1 MPDDPA
7 SPAAAPPASAP
18 PAGRKRPPT
27 AAEARAL
34 GHPLRLRIL
43 FACRDRARTNKELA
57 ETLGSTPGTIH
68 YHLKPLV
75 AEGFLQ
81 PETPRPGPRG
91 SVEQPYRSTGKS
103 WELSGTPRGSRTLL
117 EVGVD
122 ELEAAGAEAVVHLT
136 RLGLTLRPAD
146 AEELDTRLGLLVEEF
161 ASRSLTPPGTSA
173 DDLPD
178 DAESFTLF
186 VALHR
191 PEAGEPVRA
200 DEGTG

>member
-1 MPDDPA
+1 VP
-7 SPAAAPPASAP
+7 PAAP
-18 PAGRKRPPT
+18 KRLPT

-57 ETLGSTPGTIH
+57 EALGSTPGTIH

-81 PETPRPGPRG
+81 PGSPRPGPRG
-91 SVEQPYRSTGKS
+91 SIEQPYRSTGKS
-103 WELSGTPRGSRTLL
+103 WQLSGTPQGSRTLL

-122 ELEAAGAEAVVHLT
+122 ELEAARAESIVHLT
-136 RLGLTLRPAD
+136 RLGLTLRRAD
-146 AEELDTRLGLLVEEF
+146 VEELDTRLGHLIEEF
-161 ASRSLTPPGTSA
+161 AGRSLSRPGASA
-173 DDLPD
+173 EDLPD
-178 DAESFTLF
+178 DAASFTLF

-191 PEAGEPVRA
+191 PEGGGPVRSEEA
-200 DEGTG
+200 TG

>member
-1 MPDDPA
+1 MPPDDPTSPSA
-7 SPAAAPPASAP
+7 SVPQ
-18 PAGRKRPPT
+18 AGPKRPPT

-43 FACRDRARTNKELA
+43 FACRERARTNKELA
-57 ETLGSTPGTIH
+57 EALGSTPGTIH

-91 SVEQPYRSTGKS
+91 SVEQPYRPTGKS
-103 WELSGTPRGSRTLL
+103 WELSGTPRGARTIL

-122 ELEAAGAEAVVHLT
+122 ELEAARAEAIVHLT

-146 AEELDTRLGLLVEEF
+146 VEELDTRLGHLVEEF
-161 ASRSLTPPGTSA
+161 AGRSLSRPDAPVEH
-173 DDLPD
+173 LPE
-178 DAESFTLF
+178 DAASFTLF

-191 PEAGEPVRA
+191 PEDGGPARP
-200 DEGTG
+200 EGGKR